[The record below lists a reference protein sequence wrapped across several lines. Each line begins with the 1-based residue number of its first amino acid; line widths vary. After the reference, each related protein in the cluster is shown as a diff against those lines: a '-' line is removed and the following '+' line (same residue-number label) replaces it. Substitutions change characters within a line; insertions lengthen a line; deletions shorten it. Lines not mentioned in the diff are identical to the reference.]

1 MAYQIKR
8 GDRRPYFRVQL
19 KQTDPASPTGALIP
33 VDLTGA
39 VAVKFLMKPA
49 AGALKVNA
57 TGFIVSA
64 TTGVVEYRWGAT
76 DTDTSGT
83 FNMEVEVDWG
93 GGEKQTFPSSSYFP
107 VTISDDL
114 G

>member
-19 KQTDPASPTGALIP
+19 LQTSPTDSRVLVPVSLVGA
-33 VDLTGA
+33 TG
-39 VAVKFLMKPA
+39 VKFMMKT
-49 AGALKVNA
+49 GTGQTLKVNSP
-57 TGFIVSA
+57 GFIVDA
-64 TTGVVEYRWGAT
+64 INGIVEYRWGAT

-83 FNMEVEVDWG
+83 YNVEAEVDWA
-93 GGEKQTFPSSSYFP
+93 GEKQTFPSVGYFS